1 MEENKISLDTPLG
14 KLCAGTTGS
23 EEYPGIY
30 IYMARPDGVEIDLVI
45 AEVDAEQKEAAAYVN
60 VDTSDENWIKKHIWT
75 EEDIDID
82 MEDNLTM
89 SDEMMYT
96 LEVGFNQGDVVKVP
110 GLFRSAEKAREVYE
124 KCYAATFPFYVI
136 GGEPVYQ

>member
-14 KLCAGTTGS
+14 KLCACTIKDA
-23 EEYPGIY
+23 EYPGIY
-30 IYMARPDGVEIDLVI
+30 ICIARPDGVEIDLMVT
-45 AEVDAEQKEAAAYVN
+45 EVDAEQKEAAAYVYG
-60 VDTSDENWIKKHIWT
+60 DTSTDDWTRKHIWT
-75 EEDIDID
+75 EADINID
-82 MEDNLTM
+82 MEDDLTM

-96 LEVGFNQGDVVKVP
+96 LEVGFDQGDAVKVP

-124 KCYAATFPFYVI
+124 KCYAATFPYYVI